1 MKILFL
7 TLLFSN
13 SVMAEQIFSDGL
25 NCIYSRT
32 ENSQK
37 FKRNF
42 SITKTNRLVDENFRL
57 FGVKVLIEKSTFKVE
72 FAEGPKRKVINLSVK
87 DVWSTKR
94 QPSELTVITKMDKV
108 ELSVSCR

>member
-13 SVMAEQIFSDGL
+13 TVMAGQIFSDGL
-25 NCIYSRT
+25 NCIYSRS
-32 ENSQK
+32 ENNQA
-37 FKRNF
+37 FTRNF
-42 SITKTNRLVDENFRL
+42 TITKTNTLMIENFRL
-57 FGVKVLIEKSTFKVE
+57 FEVKVLIEKSTFKVE
-72 FAEGPKRKVINLSVK
+72 FAEGSKRKVINLSVK

-94 QPSELTVITKMDKV
+94 QPSELVVKTKMDKV